1 MIEEARLER
10 VESCLTPV
18 TAGWFVL
25 NARDAAW
32 LDNDATQA
40 CCIFESDDFVLRGRP
55 DLTEY
60 VKPGAGFALRV
71 LRPERAADMYHAE
84 SVEEDF
90 LVLLGE
96 CILIIEDQERH
107 LRAWDFVHC
116 PPGAAHAFVG
126 VGDGPCVLLCAGNR
140 DFDDETF
147 WRVYKRSDVAMRY
160 GASVGRT
167 RARMRRQTRRSET
180 AGATRARKAG
190 ASSRGAR
197 GSEYGGG
204 GIRTHET
211 AQHRLAVFKT
221 APFDRSGTPPRPV

>member
-1 MIEEARLER
+1 MDESAGRLMEEARLER
-10 VESCLTPV
+10 VESGLTPV

-25 NARDAAW
+25 NARDAVW
-32 LDNDATQA
+32 LNNDATEA

-71 LRPERAADMYHAE
+71 LRPRRPVGMYHAE

-107 LRAWDFVHC
+107 LRTWDFVHC
-116 PPGAAHAFVG
+116 PPGAAHTFVG
-126 VGDGPCVLLCAGNR
+126 AGEGPCVLLCAGNR
-140 DFDDETF
+140 DFNDETF

-160 GASVGRT
+160 GASVEKDTNSSAEANAAFRGRWHHERPET
-167 RARMRRQTRRSET
+167 WSELPWSL
-180 AGATRARKAG
+180 AHN
-190 ASSRGAR
+190 
-197 GSEYGGG
+197 GGPD
-204 GIRTHET
+204 ES
-211 AQHRLAVFKT
+211 Q
-221 APFDRSGTPPRPV
+221 